1 VNARLDRWNPL
12 TPLAVAVM
20 LVAAAYA
27 GPAPW
32 CAAAALAAGLAAAWW
47 SGAGP
52 RVTALAAAVA
62 LPTFALLALTNGVLA
77 AEHATASIGA
87 LRYDPEGVR
96 DALAVAL
103 RLGAAVAALATFIA
117 GVAPR
122 RLTRALAAR
131 GLPGWAA
138 YLIVASLEAAPEAR
152 ARAREVLDAQRCR
165 GMSTG
170 GGVLGRL
177 RSLAPLVGP
186 LVASLVT
193 ESDERALALD
203 ARGFVP
209 GQRRTALN
217 AVPDPAGERL
227 LRAAVWLSI
236 IALLAWGA
244 LR

>member
-1 VNARLDRWNPL
+1 VSARPDRWNPL
-12 TPLAVAVM
+12 TPLAVALL
-20 LVAAAYA
+20 LVAGAYT

-32 CAAAALAAGLAAAWW
+32 SAAGALGIALGAAWW
-47 SGAGP
+47 SGAGR
-52 RVTALAAAVA
+52 RVTTLAAAVA
-62 LPTFALLALTNGVLA
+62 IPTFALLALTNGVLA
-77 AEHATASIGA
+77 AEHATAVLGGV
-87 LRYDPEGVR
+87 RYDPDGVR
-96 DALAVAL
+96 DALAVSL
-103 RLGAAVAALATFIA
+103 RLGAAVAALGTFIA

-131 GLPGWAA
+131 GMPGWAA
-138 YLIVASLEAAPEAR
+138 YLIVASLEAAPEAK

-165 GMSTG
+165 GMSMG
-170 GGVLGRL
+170 GGPLGRL

-193 ESDERALALD
+193 ESDESALALD

-209 GQRRTALN
+209 GRRRTALTPI
-217 AVPDPAGERL
+217 ADPSGERALRML
-227 LRAAVWLSI
+227 LWAAI